1 MANIKS
7 QEKRNRTNE
16 KARMRNASAKSAVRT
31 AIKKVRKAVE
41 SKDYELANKL
51 MQEAYRLIDKSVFE
65 VILKTCKNTDKPP
78 KPSKNAVKI
87 KFIES
92 FLQAI

>member
-41 SKDYELANKL
+41 GKDYELANKL
-51 MQEAYRLIDKSVFE
+51 LQEAYRLIDKSVSDG
-65 VILKTCKNTDKPP
+65 IQHQNTGARQKAEIANLVNSIA
-78 KPSKNAVKI
+78 K
-87 KFIES
+87 
-92 FLQAI
+92 